1 MDNIRI
7 RVVIV
12 NYNTKEALIECLES
26 VLNSELF
33 GIDLQI
39 HVIDNNSKDDS
50 MIKAEKLF
58 ENNGQ
63 LTFVRNNDNL
73 GFAKAC
79 NIGAD
84 NFSGDLLLFLNP
96 DCFVESDVIQETSRY
111 ILQKENESI
120 GVLGIKL
127 LDEYGQATTSHAS
140 FPTNWN
146 LFYSTLGLDKILPS
160 YFKPV
165 LQKSFANEI
174 MVVDQIMGSF
184 YLIKVDVF
192 NRVGSFDER
201 FFVYYE
207 EVDLSYRLRMLGYNN
222 VCFPKVFA
230 THLGGHSSE
239 QFSVNRLYYSLK
251 SRWKYWRKHMRSID
265 LIIYLVIFVMEFFSR
280 IFHSIVRCNFRKIS
294 EILSSYIL
302 LLKNSLYVRQK

>member
-1 MDNIRI
+1 MYNVRI

-12 NYNTKEALIECLES
+12 NYNTKEALIECLGS
-26 VLNSELF
+26 VLNSELS

-39 HVIDNNSKDDS
+39 HVIDNNSQDDS

-63 LTFVRNNDNL
+63 LTFIRNSDNL

-79 NIGAD
+79 NVGAN

-127 LDEYGQATTSHAS
+127 LDKDGQATTSHAS

-146 LFYSTLGLDKILPS
+146 LFYSSLGLDKNLPS

-165 LQKSFANEI
+165 LQKSLSNEI
-174 MVVDQIMGSF
+174 TVVDQIMGSF

-192 NRVGSFDER
+192 KRVGSFDER

-222 VCFPKVFA
+222 VYFPKVFA

-239 QFSVNRLYYSLK
+239 QFRVNRLYYSLK
-251 SRWKYWRKHMRSID
+251 SRWKYWYKHMKTID
-265 LIIYLVIFVMEFFSR
+265 LIIYFFIFFIEFFSR
-280 IFHSIVRCNFRKIS
+280 IFHVIVKCNFRKTL
-294 EILSSYIL
+294 EILCSYIV
-302 LLKNSLYVRQK
+302 LLKNSLYARQK